1 MSCKYVNTQEKMQQ
15 ILMKKSAKSVY
26 FRTFSRPH
34 LLNYIVSDGP
44 EAACGVGPGGGG
56 GGLRPVYHLRGGGR
70 QLHRP
75 RHLLRGQ
82 HHGPGRPP
90 RHQHHGGGEG
100 GGKAGGGKGGQHHQ
114 LHPQLHHPGLHHCG
128 ASPHQLYPLHH
139 LHYCEEGGGAL
150 GQGAAQSCGDGV
162 YIYIYIIMLLIFMT
176 DNIC

>member
-1 MSCKYVNTQEKMQQ
+1 MSCEYVNTQEKMQQ

-34 LLNYIVSDGP
+34 PLNYIVSDGP

-90 RHQHHGGGEG
+90 RRQHHGGGEG
-100 GGKAGGGKGGQHHQ
+100 GGKAGGGEGGQHHQ
-114 LHPQLHHPGLHHCG
+114 LHSQLHHPGLHHCG
-128 ASPHQLYPLHH
+128 AFQQSNSLHNLHH
-139 LHYCEEGGGAL
+139 CEEGGGAS
-150 GQGAAQSCGDGV
+150 GQEAQ
-162 YIYIYIIMLLIFMT
+162 
-176 DNIC
+176 